1 MQSRNY
7 ERAAQL
13 IVASVCARGGSK
25 GIPRKALRLLQ
36 GHPLVGRAVLC
47 ARQTSKIERVVVST
61 DDEDIA
67 QVARQYGAEVPF
79 IRPLSLAQDESP
91 KWDVF
96 RHLVESFEIIV
107 GRRIEILVDL
117 DVSVPLRTPA
127 TVSACV
133 NALQASAADIV
144 VTAYQADR
152 NPYFNMVE
160 LDAEG
165 NARIVKPSLGP
176 VHNRQAAAPVFAL
189 SPAVYAIRRD
199 VLWRC
204 QHWSEARMRVHVLP
218 REEAWDADSE
228 LDFRIIRFLMREGR
242 HEV

>member
-1 MQSRNY
+1 M
-7 ERAAQL
+7 

-25 GIPRKALRLLQ
+25 GIPRKALRLLG
-36 GHPLVGRAVLC
+36 GHPLIGHAILC
-47 ARQTSKIERVVVST
+47 ARESREIERVVVST
-61 DDEDIA
+61 DDEDLA

-96 RHLVESFEIIV
+96 RHLVEAFESTV
-107 GRRIEILVDL
+107 GTRIEILVDL
-117 DVSVPLRTPA
+117 DVSVPLRAPS

-133 NALQASAADIV
+133 NALRASAADIV
-144 VTAYQADR
+144 VTAYPADR

-160 LDAEG
+160 LDDEG
-165 NARIVKPSLGP
+165 NARVVMPSLRP
-176 VHNRQAAAPVFAL
+176 VHNRQAAAPVFSL
-189 SPAVYAIRRD
+189 SPAVYAMRRE

-204 QHWSEARMRVHVLP
+204 SHWSEARMRLHVLP

-228 LDFRIIRFLMREGR
+228 LDFRIIRFLWGSEVR
-242 HEV
+242 HEA